1 MLLKIINTRG
11 LKKLQDIFRKDNLE
25 STVNDKIYYKNIKN
39 TGNARNC
46 WKLNKF
52 DRNFQKIL

>member
-25 STVNDKIYYKNIKN
+25 STVNYKIYYKNIKN
-39 TGNARNC
+39 TDAITC

>member
-25 STVNDKIYYKNIKN
+25 STVNDKIYYKNITN
-39 TGNARNC
+39 TGNAGNC
-46 WKLNKF
+46 WKLLETK
-52 DRNFQKIL
+52 

>member
-1 MLLKIINTRG
+1 MLPKIINTRG

-25 STVNDKIYYKNIKN
+25 STVNGKIYYKNIKN
-39 TGNARNC
+39 TDAITC
-46 WKLNKF
+46 CKLNKF

>member
-25 STVNDKIYYKNIKN
+25 STVNDKIYYKNITN

-52 DRNFQKIL
+52 DVNF

>member
-25 STVNDKIYYKNIKN
+25 STGNDKIYYKN

-52 DRNFQKIL
+52 YRNF